1 MKDCYQYF
9 LLIKINHSISNFLNA
24 TIPFSS
30 QFWEYYLRFY
40 SKLKI
45 KQNKNENLNE
55 FSQNKIQYFFSK
67 LKFEYIFKKQNG
79 VLLEN
84 KKTNK
89 MAMLE

>member
-1 MKDCYQYF
+1 MILSLKNTNTITICWRTLESPQF
-9 LLIKINHSISNFLNA
+9 NHRILWIF
-24 TIPFSS
+24 
-30 QFWEYYLRFY
+30 
-40 SKLKI
+40 
-45 KQNKNENLNE
+45 LNE

-67 LKFEYIFKKQNG
+67 LKFEYISKKQNG